1 MSIYSSLANRKK
13 IQGGI
18 DLVNRGFQPEQTPL
32 YSSKQEPAP
41 FTPVTEVQPKQYT
54 PMPLNQALDLDEK
67 LGKSN
72 VSDITDYAA
81 LDKKLNKKV
90 TKKLLE
96 KDKSNLKKDLT
107 KMGKDLG
114 AQAAG
119 EMTSSLLGGGTAG
132 DTAGAV
138 LSAGISSGF
147 NPAVM
152 GAAAV
157 MGIVGGMEKEKQ
169 AKRMGRARGQM
180 EMAKGQSEKTRIY
193 GEMAKSVSQAFG
205 GGSRKRSVNF

>member
-1 MSIYSSLANRKK
+1 MNYEDMFNQAVGIRTPKRMSVEPDYSKYMSRA
-13 IQGGI
+13 
-18 DLVNRGFQPEQTPL
+18 D
-32 YSSKQEPAP
+32 AP
-41 FTPVTEVQPKQYT
+41 PVEVQPRQYT

-67 LGKSN
+67 LKKS
-72 VSDITDYAA
+72 VA
-81 LDKKLNKKV
+81 KKSLTKV
-90 TKKLLE
+90 KPE
-96 KDKSNLKKDLT
+96 VKDKGMDLKGDLT
-107 KMGKDLG
+107 KMGKDMG
-114 AQAAG
+114 AQVAG

-180 EMAKGQSEKTRIY
+180 ELAKGQSEKTKIY
-193 GEMAKSVSQAFG
+193 GEMARSVSQAFG

>member
-1 MSIYSSLANRKK
+1 
-13 IQGGI
+13 
-18 DLVNRGFQPEQTPL
+18 
-32 YSSKQEPAP
+32 
-41 FTPVTEVQPKQYT
+41 
-54 PMPLNQALDLDEK
+54 MPLNQALDLDEK
-67 LGKSN
+67 LKKS
-72 VSDITDYAA
+72 VA
-81 LDKKLNKKV
+81 KKSLTKV
-90 TKKLLE
+90 KPE
-96 KDKSNLKKDLT
+96 IKDKGMDLKGDLT
-107 KMGKDLG
+107 KMGKDMG

-119 EMTSSLLGGGTAG
+119 DMTSSLLGGGTAG

-138 LSAGISSGF
+138 LTAGISSGF

-169 AKRMGRARGQM
+169 ARRMGRARGQM
-180 EMAKGQSEKTRIY
+180 ELAKGQSEKTKIY